1 MKIKLPK
8 DYKKWMTIEAYEEAK
23 AIIDDYS
30 EPTSY
35 FEDYAQIA
43 ARIAS
48 KCNGDF
54 EILKLSAEIARHDN
68 NNGCF
73 DFNLDI
79 FLQFYAF
86 DSFYGF
92 YTIGAYLSD
101 IWQLTDYNRDELR
114 AKMYIREYTRKA

>member
-8 DYKKWMTIEAYEEAK
+8 DYKKWMTVERYEEAK
-23 AIIDDYS
+23 AIINDYS

-35 FEDYAQIA
+35 FEDYAQTA

-48 KCNGDF
+48 KSNADF
-54 EILKLSAEIARHDN
+54 EIIKLSAEIEGHDD

-73 DFNLDI
+73 DHNLDI
-79 FLQFYAF
+79 YLEFYAF

-92 YTIGAYLSD
+92 YAIGAYLSD
-101 IWQLTDYNRDELR
+101 IWQATGENSDELR